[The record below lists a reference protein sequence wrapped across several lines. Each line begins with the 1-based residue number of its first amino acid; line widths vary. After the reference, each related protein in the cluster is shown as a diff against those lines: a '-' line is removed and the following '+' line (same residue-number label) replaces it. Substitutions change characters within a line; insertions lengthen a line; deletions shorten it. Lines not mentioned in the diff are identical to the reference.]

1 MDFDERIHSLSDR
14 ILKNSAFLSNEEM
27 TKNALVLPFLQ
38 ALGYDPFNPREI
50 FPEYTADIG
59 VKKGER
65 VDFAVMKDGE
75 PIMLIE
81 CKPCKS
87 DLAKFNPTQLLRYFQ
102 VTPTARI
109 GILTN
114 GVQYHFFTD
123 LDRAN
128 IMDDKPFMV
137 FDFNS
142 PEESLIPE
150 LRKLTKS
157 QFDIEKT
164 LSAASELKYTRAIKR
179 LFAEEMQAPSDNF
192 VRHFASKVY
201 SGNLVPSVR
210 EKFTELVRRALALY
224 INDVINERLK
234 HAMISPSNEES
245 DALPNTE
252 VSESEKTGIITTDD
266 EREAFYIVKSILREV
281 VSPERVAMRDTKS
294 YCGVLLDDN
303 NRKPICRFH
312 FNTSQYHFSLIVNA
326 EKEMEKFSI
335 NGINDIYAYADRL
348 KKAPSFYE

>member
-1 MDFDERIHSLSDR
+1 MDFDERLHSLAAR
-14 ILKNSAFLSNEEM
+14 IQEHSGYLSNEEM

-38 ALGYDPFNPREI
+38 TLGYDPFNPQEV

-59 VKKGER
+59 VKKGEK
-65 VDFAVMKDGE
+65 VDFAVMRDGD

-128 IMDDKPFMV
+128 IMDERPFMV

-142 PEESLIPE
+142 PEENLIPE

-157 QFDIEKT
+157 QFDIDKT

-179 LFAEEMQAPSDNF
+179 LFADEMQAPSDDF
-192 VRHFASKVY
+192 VRHFACQVY
-201 SGNLVPSVR
+201 SGKLMPAVR
-210 EKFTELVRRALALY
+210 EKFTELVKKAIGMY
-224 INDVINERLK
+224 VNDVINERLK
-234 HAMISPSNEES
+234 SAMITPPEALDEEN
-245 DALPNTE
+245 DTAVQEQEHDGIVTTE
-252 VSESEKTGIITTDD
+252 D
-266 EREAFYIVKSILREV
+266 EQEAFYIVKSILREV
-281 VSPERVAMRDTKS
+281 VSPDRVAMRDTKS

-303 NRKPICRFH
+303 NRKPLCRFH
-312 FNTSQYHFSLIVNA
+312 FNTSQYYISLVVNA
-326 EKEMEKFSI
+326 DKDMEKVAI
-335 NGINDIYAYADRL
+335 ENLNDIYKYAERL
-348 KKAPSFYE
+348 KETPAFYD